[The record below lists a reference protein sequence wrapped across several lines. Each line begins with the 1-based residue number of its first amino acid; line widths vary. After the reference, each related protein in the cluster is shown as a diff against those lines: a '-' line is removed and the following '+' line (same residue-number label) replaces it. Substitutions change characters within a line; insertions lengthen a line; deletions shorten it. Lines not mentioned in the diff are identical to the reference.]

1 MFPENLLKRAYRL
14 KDGEIIPHFLDAG
27 DHPWLRVL
35 MEEFLRFTGKPRREL
50 DRRMRGPLP
59 CACPPGKKAL
69 AAHVLCRLCRDRQHA
84 AVSPRDA
91 RAALF
96 NAGATYPGRPGLACD
111 MAAEKL
117 GVSREQLLE
126 SLFADLPAERRLSPP
141 PKDLSPADLALRTN
155 QALARALLFRA
166 VSVRIEILGNA
177 RAVVRHAKLRGLIC
191 TVRRKPRARAAVL
204 EISGPFSL
212 FRKTLVYGR
221 ALGELVP
228 MLAWCSRF
236 QLHAECMI
244 RDQSAALRL
253 SPADP
258 IFPGPEPK
266 RFDSRLEERFARDFG
281 RLAPDWELVREPE
294 PVEACGTLIFPDFAL
309 WPREKPK
316 SRWLLEI
323 VGYWTPD
330 YLARKLARL
339 RAARLSN
346 LILCID
352 EERNCTGDDL
362 PPQARVVR
370 FRRKVD
376 ARDVLRIIEEEAAA
390 SSIGKPS
397 PFPPGA
403 AS

>member
-1 MFPENLLKRAYRL
+1 MFPEKLLKRAYRIQ
-14 KDGEIIPHFLDAG
+14 DGEIIPHFLDAG

-50 DRRMRGPLP
+50 DRRLRGPLP

-69 AAHVLCRLCRDRQHA
+69 AAHVLRRLCRDRQHA
-84 AVSPRDA
+84 AVIPRHA

-96 NAGATYPGRPGLACD
+96 NAGAKYPGRPGHARCV
-111 MAAEKL
+111 AAGKL

-126 SLFADLPAERRLSPP
+126 SLFADLPAERRLSPL
-141 PKDLSPADLALRTN
+141 PKDLTPADLALRTN
-155 QALARALLFRA
+155 LALARALLFRA
-166 VSVRIEILGNA
+166 LSVRIEILGNA

-191 TVRRKPRARAAVL
+191 TVRRKRQTRAGIL

-228 MLAWCSRF
+228 MLAWCASF
-236 QLHAECMI
+236 QLHGECLI
-244 RDQSAALRL
+244 EDQPAALRL
-253 SPADP
+253 SPVDP
-258 IFPGPEPK
+258 IFPSREPK
-266 RFDSRLEERFARDFG
+266 RFDSRLEQRFAREFG

-294 PVEACGTLIFPDFAL
+294 PVEAAGTLIFPDFAL
-309 WPREKPK
+309 WPREKPQ

-352 EERNCTGDDL
+352 EERNCTGDEL
-362 PPQARVVR
+362 PPQARVIR

-376 ARDVLRIIEEEAAA
+376 ARDVLRLIEAEIAHSAV
-390 SSIGKPS
+390 G
-397 PFPPGA
+397 
-403 AS
+403 